1 MNHVTI
7 NGIGYLGTLVNVEG
21 VTSLKG
27 AIRVDVVNKRTLRD
41 AVKAENL
48 GTLYPVE
55 FGGGSTFT
63 KIDLTEAQELDLQII
78 RLTMKS
84 IKGTAL
90 AHVENTALEEA
101 LGK

>member
-7 NGIGYLGTLVNVEG
+7 NGIGYLGTLVTIEG
-21 VTSLKG
+21 VTSLKD
-27 AIRVDVVNKRTLRD
+27 AIQVDAVSKSTLRA

-48 GTLYPVE
+48 GTLHPVE

-84 IKGTAL
+84 VKRTAL
-90 AHVENTALEEA
+90 ANVENIALDEA